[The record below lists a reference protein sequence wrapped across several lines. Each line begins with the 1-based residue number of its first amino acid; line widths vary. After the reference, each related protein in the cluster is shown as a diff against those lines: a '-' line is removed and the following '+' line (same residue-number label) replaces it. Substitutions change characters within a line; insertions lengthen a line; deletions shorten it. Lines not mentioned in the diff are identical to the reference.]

1 MDNLPADRP
10 LVDLL
15 FARGVIDKAARR
27 NAFNLLYPRTSTR
40 ELVLRTILFKENTED
55 RYESAKYG
63 AFRVGESGDHI
74 LMDLAD
80 ENLQKLTI
88 IKE

>member
-1 MDNLPADRP
+1 MGPFPSIMLNLKF
-10 LVDLL
+10 L
-15 FARGVIDKAARR
+15 
-27 NAFNLLYPRTSTR
+27 S
-40 ELVLRTILFKENTED
+40 ELFKENTED

-74 LMDLAD
+74 LMDLAN